1 MPDDHTPRYCPRM
14 ALMIETVD
22 DRLPPDFASA
32 VAGDDRLEGFDATAV
47 GVEHMVGTVADGDCV
62 IRLSLAADG
71 PTTCSLADG
80 GFAISAAMD
89 AGPGDVVAVMLDVF
103 EHDGDVDAVN
113 GSTPAPADGDRPRH
127 GRHAAGPR

>member
-1 MPDDHTPRYCPRM
+1 M

-22 DRLPPDFASA
+22 DRLPPDFAST
-32 VAGDDRLEGFDATAV
+32 VAADGRLEGFDATIV
-47 GVEHMVGTVADGDCV
+47 GVESTTGVVPDGDCV
-62 IRLSLAADG
+62 IQLRRADDG
-71 PTTCSLADG
+71 PTICSLADG
-80 GFAISAAMD
+80 GFAISAAEG

-113 GSTPAPADGDRPRH
+113 GAAPAPVEGDRPRH

>member
-1 MPDDHTPRYCPRM
+1 M

-22 DRLPPDFASA
+22 DRIPPDFASA
-32 VAGDDRLEGFDATAV
+32 VAGDDRLEGFDAKTV
-47 GVEHMVGTVADGDCV
+47 GIEHMVGTVADGDCV
-62 IRLSLAADG
+62 IQLRLAANG

-113 GSTPAPADGDRPRH
+113 GAAPAPVEGDRPRH

>member
-1 MPDDHTPRYCPRM
+1 M

-22 DRLPPDFASA
+22 DRLPSDFASA
-32 VAGDDRLEGFDATAV
+32 VVGDDRLEGFGATTV

-62 IRLSLAADG
+62 IRLSLAVDG

-80 GFAISAAMD
+80 GFAISVAGD

-113 GSTPAPADGDRPRH
+113 GSTRAPAEGDRPRH